1 MEVKNFS
8 NTYQAQLYKKQY
20 TPSFCGLT
28 SKLSKA
34 VYEKDEVIKLYKKY
48 EPKSHGIIGK
58 LPAQWIYQIPLEKR
72 PEMIKNI
79 FASVGEAFSGLRTMK
94 DNAFAQKIAARTIT
108 KSLKKAGVLKRF
120 QKAKITY
127 HDSGSF
133 ADVYKLDVQ
142 GESYAIKV
150 FKKILLKGMHFDN
163 INGNFFEQPV
173 AQYLKKKI
181 PKRKNNWFKF
191 YFGDLKNGVMF
202 SRFENGDYPFDRKP
216 FATEKIGILT
226 HSKEHYNDRNNIE
239 GRIIDAGSVET
250 MKHAKNKTMR
260 YIYSKAYSNQLA
272 PLKILEE
279 TLKWKPSAFY
289 NDRLKGVFYS
299 FQLLSNKNSKA
310 CLDKLLPAADD
321 EVALFM
327 ADNIYYSAYSLRKE
341 IFNFLYARNNKK
353 IDLALAKQLENVE
366 CPVTRDSECVKML
379 MKRNN
384 PKIDKILKSRY
395 F

>member
-1 MEVKNFS
+1 
-8 NTYQAQLYKKQY
+8 
-20 TPSFCGLT
+20 
-28 SKLSKA
+28 
-34 VYEKDEVIKLYKKY
+34 
-48 EPKSHGIIGK
+48 
-58 LPAQWIYQIPLEKR
+58 
-72 PEMIKNI
+72 
-79 FASVGEAFSGLRTMK
+79 MK
-94 DNAFAQKIAARTIT
+94 DNAFAQKIAGKTIT

-142 GESYAIKV
+142 GESYAVKV

-239 GRIIDAGSVET
+239 GRIIDAGCVET
-250 MKHAKNKTMR
+250 LKHAKNKTMR
-260 YIYSKAYSNQLA
+260 YVYSKAYSNQLA

-341 IFNFLYARNNKK
+341 IFNSLYARNNKK

-366 CPVTRDSECVKML
+366 CPVTPDSECVKML